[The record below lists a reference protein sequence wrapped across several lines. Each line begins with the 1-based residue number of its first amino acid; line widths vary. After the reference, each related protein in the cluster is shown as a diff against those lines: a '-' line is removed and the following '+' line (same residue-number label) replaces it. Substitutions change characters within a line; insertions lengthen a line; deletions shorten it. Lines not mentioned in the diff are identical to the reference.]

1 MANLFL
7 MSGPCGAGKT
17 TLSHQLAQEKYL
29 RYLGIEDFYAAFFG
43 SELIHMHED
52 EVWEA
57 FSIAIRCAMEDGVDV
72 IIDTNA
78 PTRADRQWFVDR
90 FPDFTFHLI
99 SVSAPREICQ
109 KNNAARARV
118 IPAKELDELYD
129 AFEPVSDDEPFK
141 TISFYENLDNTGLK
155 LIRKLEH

>member
-17 TLSHQLAQEKYL
+17 TLSHQLAQEKHL

-43 SELIHMHED
+43 SELIHAHED

-57 FSIAIRCAMEDGVDV
+57 FAIAIRCAMEDGVDV

-78 PTRADRQWFVDR
+78 PTRADRQWFIDR

-99 SVSAPREICQ
+99 VVSAPREICRQ
-109 KNNAARARV
+109 NNAVRARV
-118 IPAKELDELYD
+118 IPADELEALYD
-129 AFEPVSDDEPFK
+129 AVEPVSPDEPFK
-141 TISFYENLDNTGLK
+141 TILYYENIDNTGLK
-155 LIRKLEH
+155 FVRKLEH